1 VSEEAGARED
11 TLESK
16 DEIGRQKQLIA
27 ALQDNLAYDVSK
39 FQESRFERSPTWS
52 RMQTTA
58 SAIRTNIGSLRTG
71 ITRMQLKIKTNS
83 AGASVECGAHS
94 DDLYSESMSRG
105 YEIPGSKDIEKRKK
119 ISPDSLFAI
128 PAPDI
133 IWQQETRLSCPGIC
147 SRQLH
152 RLVSRLRGQRRSTA
166 QGA

>member
-1 VSEEAGARED
+1 MSEEAGARED

-16 DEIGRQKQLIA
+16 DEIGQQKKQLIA

-71 ITRMQLKIKTNS
+71 TTRMQLKAHS

-105 YEIPGSKDIEKRKK
+105 YEIPGWKDIEKREK
-119 ISPDSLFAI
+119 ISTD
-128 PAPDI
+128 
-133 IWQQETRLSCPGIC
+133 QCRLPF
-147 SRQLH
+147 RDT
-152 RLVSRLRGQRRSTA
+152 ST
-166 QGA
+166 